1 MSKLVDVLFDCC
13 THARYRFPI
22 SVRAGQ
28 RRPKAAGMTGMY
40 VVCVDCGKEFAY
52 SWDEMRVIFAS
63 PVRSPCQP
71 VLRRQLWNG
80 MVLRSISLL
89 NTCNPIL
96 GTTARAASLLS
107 ESSP

>member
-1 MSKLVDVLFDCC
+1 
-13 THARYRFPI
+13 
-22 SVRAGQ
+22 
-28 RRPKAAGMTGMY
+28 MY

-71 VLRRQLWNG
+71 VLRRQLGNG

-96 GTTARAASLLS
+96 GRQRAASLLG

>member
-13 THARYRFPI
+13 THARYRSPI

-63 PVRSPCQP
+63 PV
-71 VLRRQLWNG
+71 LRR
-80 MVLRSISLL
+80 R
-89 NTCNPIL
+89 
-96 GTTARAASLLS
+96 ARQFCGVN
-107 ESSP
+107 